1 MTLPSEMFNSLRS
14 ARMFMCALMDPAMTP
29 KVPKEIRSRA
39 RDRLKHFPSE
49 FDINQLEEMH
59 NNSNKDKGVA
69 IGEIN
74 SELKR
79 IAGEA
84 MLVNSRLTSL
94 SSGIQELIN
103 KP

>member
-1 MTLPSEMFNSLRS
+1 MTLPDEMFNSLRS

-49 FDINQLEEMH
+49 FDINQLEMMY
-59 NNSNKDKGVA
+59 NNSHKDKGVA

>member
-14 ARMFMCALMDPAMTP
+14 ARMFMCALMDPALTP

-49 FDINQLEEMH
+49 FDINQLEEMY
-59 NNSNKDKGVA
+59 NNSHKDKGVI

-74 SELKR
+74 TELKR
-79 IAGEA
+79 IAGET
-84 MLVNSRLTSL
+84 MLVNSRLTNL
-94 SSGIQELIN
+94 SAGIQELIN

>member
-49 FDINQLEEMH
+49 FDINQLEEMYNTSH
-59 NNSNKDKGVA
+59 TDKNVIVGQTNKELRSVA
-69 IGEIN
+69 GEIA
-74 SELKR
+74 
-79 IAGEA
+79 IAGK
-84 MLVNSRLTSL
+84 RLNEVTDAL
-94 SSGIQELIN
+94 QQFIN